1 MQRPEI
7 NMNSSEDLHPKLGF
21 LEIRSLIESGNFTEA
36 IREIEDQFKRGMKS
50 YPLIGLLFIESR
62 KRNAESVAREI
73 LSRFRSFIDGYF
85 TNEFFSQPRQDIWIS
100 NILIKEIYLQEGRF
114 VNTKQTPEWAL
125 NYVRELDYKKS
136 ESQNFFL
143 SLDQNWDQ
151 ARLKH
156 TWHYY
161 YILALK
167 ARQIMDS
174 ASATENLLKSFE
186 LANDQSFP
194 IEELLEYLIINFGD
208 TLNFVGS
215 PVNDIRDKIFSFTSE
230 HNSQNVE
237 DLLSHFSAKNSG
249 KEFEVCI
256 KASSETLRIYPEQG
270 LFKDLDISTTGL
282 SESFIPDRKKSLF
295 YAPGRLGKFVYF
307 AESNQKKSEVRESP
321 FSRNEILSKDTTRI
335 IQVQIEDLMHFE
347 PHKIPRRLIVNPG
360 RVGSTL
366 LHKMLRS
373 AGAESVSETWGDWML
388 PDLTWRG
395 AISKEEAIHLSQIET
410 HLLFDDEESLPT
422 YVIKKLPG
430 VSSIYVDALLGADD
444 DAVFLLRDLQG
455 YFSSRRRMG
464 TTPEKTRDAL
474 INTLVAIQQVEER
487 GKLAGIVWYEDL
499 VSTDLEKLNSL
510 FTGYVEQPIS
520 AYDMDSQLGTHVS
533 RENLAKSS
541 PRYELEE
548 FWRSWTESEG
558 PALAKKLKI
567 EQLIESEN
575 KFLNLKST
583 SKIRKTLRVV
593 PGNRWGSVTHYYHF
607 LLGFFLPFVCE
618 EMNQSIDCEFLFPH
632 SKSMNRHLL
641 FLNEIGFS
649 AQIHEEG
656 SHQSELE
663 QRTYIG
669 WDHESLY
676 EYAQIE
682 KVVDFLRSKLKLA
695 KIEEKTN
702 RRIVIVDRSVTN
714 REEGDFDTYGIDRR
728 ATPNLFKLG
737 ERLGDNWEISY
748 VCLED
753 ASLLDQIELFGRAD
767 IVVAQHGAA
776 LANLVWCQPKTRVF
790 EISDSQVRSPAFE
803 QLSKRMK
810 LIYTKVQQSTS
821 HAEIDIAHLANLVE
835 NSTLP

>member
-1 MQRPEI
+1 
-7 NMNSSEDLHPKLGF
+7 
-21 LEIRSLIESGNFTEA
+21 LIE
-36 IREIEDQFKRGMKS
+36 
-50 YPLIGLLFIESR
+50 
-62 KRNAESVAREI
+62 
-73 LSRFRSFIDGYF
+73 
-85 TNEFFSQPRQDIWIS
+85 
-100 NILIKEIYLQEGRF
+100 EIYLQEGRF

-151 ARLKH
+151 ARLKY

-161 YILALK
+161 FILALK
-167 ARQIMDS
+167 SRQNGNS
-174 ASATENLLKSFE
+174 TNASEYFLKSFE

-194 IEELLEYLIINFGD
+194 IEEFLEFLIINFGD
-208 TLNFVGS
+208 ALNSDGS
-215 PVNDIRDKIFSFTSE
+215 PVNVIRAKIFRFTSE
-230 HNSQNVE
+230 HNSQNIE
-237 DLLSHFSAKNSG
+237 DLLSHFLTDNRS
-249 KEFEVCI
+249 KEFEVRF
-256 KASSETLRIYPEQG
+256 KSSSETLKMNPEHG
-270 LFKDLDISTTGL
+270 VFKELDIL
-282 SESFIPDRKKSLF
+282 SAEHYESFTPDRKNILF

-321 FSRNEILSKDTTRI
+321 FFRNEILSKDTTKM
-335 IQVQIEDLMHFE
+335 IQVQIENLMQFE
-347 PHKIPRRLIVNPG
+347 PRKIARRLIVNPG

-366 LHKMLRS
+366 LHRMLRS

-388 PDLTWRG
+388 PDLAWRG
-395 AISKEEAIHLSQIET
+395 VISKEDAIHLSQIET
-410 HLLFDDEESLPT
+410 HMLFDDEESLPS

-455 YFSSRRRMG
+455 YFSSRRRIG
-464 TTPEKTRDAL
+464 ATPARASDAL
-474 INTLVAIQQVEER
+474 INTLVAIQQVEQR
-487 GKLAGIVWYEDL
+487 GKLAGIVWYGDL
-499 VSTDLEKLNSL
+499 VSSDLEKLNNL
-510 FTGYVEQPIS
+510 FTGYVSQPIGT
-520 AYDMDSQLGTHVS
+520 YELDSQSGTHLS

-548 FWRSWTESEG
+548 FWRSWMESEG
-558 PALAKKLKI
+558 PALAKKLKL
-567 EQLIESEN
+567 EPLIESEN

-583 SKIRKTLRVV
+583 SKRRKILRVV

-618 EMNQSIDCEFLFPH
+618 EMNQSVNCEFLFPH
-632 SKSMNRHLL
+632 SNSMNRHLL

-649 AQIHEEG
+649 VEIHEEG
-656 SHQSELE
+656 SHQSELQ

-682 KVVDFLRSKLKLA
+682 KVVDFLRSKLKLS
-695 KIEEKTN
+695 KFEEKTN
-702 RRIVIVDRSVTN
+702 RKIVIVDRSLTN
-714 REEGDFDTYGIDRR
+714 REEGDIDTYGIDRR

-737 ERLGDNWEISY
+737 ERLGDNWEKSY
-748 VCLED
+748 VHLEE
-753 ASLLDQIELFGRAD
+753 ASLIDQIKLFGSAD
-767 IVVAQHGAA
+767 IIVAQHGAA

-790 EISDSQVRSPAFE
+790 EISDSEVRSPAFE
-803 QLSKRMK
+803 KLSKRMK

-821 HAEIDIAHLANLVE
+821 HAEIDIEHLAKLIE
-835 NSTLP
+835 GSTLP

>member
-36 IREIEDQFKRGMKS
+36 IREIEDQFISGLKS

-62 KRNAESVAREI
+62 KRNAESVAQET

-85 TNEFFSQPRQDIWIS
+85 TNEIFSQPQQDIWIS

-125 NYVRELDYKKS
+125 NYVRESDLKIS
-136 ESQNFFL
+136 ERQNFFL
-143 SLDQNWDQ
+143 SLDRNWDQ
-151 ARLKH
+151 ARLKY
-156 TWHYY
+156 TWHFYF
-161 YILALK
+161 ILALK
-167 ARQIMDS
+167 SRQNGNS
-174 ASATENLLKSFE
+174 ADASEYFLKSFE
-186 LANDQSFP
+186 LTNDQSFP
-194 IEELLEYLIINFGD
+194 IEEFLEFMIINFGD
-208 TLNFVGS
+208 TLNSDGS
-215 PVNDIRDKIFSFTSE
+215 PVNVVRAKIFSFTSE
-230 HNSQNVE
+230 HNSKNVE
-237 DLLSHFSAKNSG
+237 DLLSHFLTDYRS
-249 KEFEVCI
+249 KEFEVCF
-256 KASSETLRIYPEQG
+256 KASSETLKMNPEHG
-270 LFKDLDISTTGL
+270 IFKELDIL
-282 SESFIPDRKKSLF
+282 SAEHYESFTPNRKNILF
-295 YAPGRLGKFVYF
+295 YAPGRIGKYVYF
-307 AESNQKKSEVRESP
+307 AESYQKKSGVRESP
-321 FSRNEILSKDTTRI
+321 FSRNEVLSKDSTRI

-347 PHKIPRRLIVNPG
+347 PRKIARRLIVNPG

-366 LHKMLRS
+366 LHRMLRS

-388 PDLTWRG
+388 PDLAWRG
-395 AISKEEAIHLSQIET
+395 VISKEVAIHLSQIET
-410 HLLFDDEESLPT
+410 HLLFDDEESLPSH
-422 YVIKKLPG
+422 VIKKLPG

-455 YFSSRRRMG
+455 YFSSRRRIG
-464 TTPEKTRDAL
+464 ATPARASDAL
-474 INTLVAIQQVEER
+474 INTLIAIQQVEQR
-487 GKLAGIVWYEDL
+487 GKLAGIVWYGDL
-499 VSTDLEKLNSL
+499 VSTDLGKLNSL
-510 FTGYVEQPIS
+510 FTGYVERPIS
-520 AYDMDSQLGTHVS
+520 AYDMDSQLGTHLS

-548 FWRSWTESEG
+548 FWRSWMESEG
-558 PALAKKLKI
+558 PALAKKLKL
-567 EQLIESEN
+567 EPLIESEY
-575 KFLNLKST
+575 KFLNFKST
-583 SKIRKTLRVV
+583 SKRGKTLRVV

-618 EMNQSIDCEFLFPH
+618 EINNSIICKFSFPD
-632 SKSMNRHLL
+632 SRSMNRHLL
-641 FLNEIGFS
+641 FLNDVGFNVEI
-649 AQIHEEG
+649 HDEG
-656 SHQSELE
+656 SRQSELE

-695 KIEEKTN
+695 KFEDKTN
-702 RRIVIVDRSVTN
+702 RKIVIVDRSVTN

-728 ATPNLFKLG
+728 STPNLFKLG

-748 VCLED
+748 VRLEG

-803 QLSKRMK
+803 KLSKRMK

-821 HAEIDIAHLANLVE
+821 HAEIDIEHLANLIE
-835 NSTLP
+835 SGTLP